1 MSDVCF
7 VPFIESIKNI
17 LSLANLKIK
26 ILKNTNLQRE
36 VIIIAQKKMLKNKKE
51 NINLNKYLKI
61 LYLSKKNTKFR

>member
-1 MSDVCF
+1 MF

-17 LSLANLKIK
+17 LSLTNLKIK

-61 LYLSKKNTKFR
+61 FYLNKKKK